1 MSKLPPVKKPFLT
14 AEEETGV
21 DVANIILDAHNEINT
36 AISRAVI
43 EIAGGGAIPAAL
55 DILDKKIDG
64 IMRMAKRAAYL
75 RAGLTP

>member
-36 AISRAVI
+36 AISRATI
-43 EIAGGGAIPAAL
+43 EIASGAGIPAEL
-55 DILDKKIDG
+55 DILDKKVEA
-64 IMRMAKRAAYL
+64 IMRMVKRAAYL